1 MYRYTMLD
9 LSFFDV
15 NMSVFKEFESVC
27 SRLRKRQHFFVTLSL
42 GVANKTGVSVRTS
55 RLLECLVRVFLQC
68 HLLVHLKKILQNTFF
83 EIFSQCNKLAN

>member
-42 GVANKTGVSVRTS
+42 GVANKTGVSVRSS
-55 RLLECLVRVFLQC
+55 RLLECFSKSFFAVSFASTSQKNTTEYFFLKYF
-68 HLLVHLKKILQNTFF
+68 LSAIN
-83 EIFSQCNKLAN
+83 

>member
-55 RLLECLVRVFLQC
+55 RLLECFSKSFLQC

-83 EIFSQCNKLAN
+83 